1 MHAAVL
7 PVGRPHAACDHLPR
21 LLSRRHQS
29 ATLESNREHVD
40 GMRNVITESGGG
52 DDRGKKSETSESA
65 PPSSAVK
72 SRSAKAGT
80 PQRIAEIARRAARSR
95 AIREMRPAWPAVRS
109 RPPAR
114 HAAVQLCSR
123 KKFENRSAMAD

>member
-7 PVGRPHAACDHLPR
+7 LVGRPHAACDHLPR

-65 PPSSAVK
+65 PPSSAMK

-80 PQRIAEIARRAARSR
+80 PQRIVQVVGSEASARRFPAHLHCLRVVSLAAFGACRSCVPLFT
-95 AIREMRPAWPAVRS
+95 EEV
-109 RPPAR
+109 
-114 HAAVQLCSR
+114 
-123 KKFENRSAMAD
+123 